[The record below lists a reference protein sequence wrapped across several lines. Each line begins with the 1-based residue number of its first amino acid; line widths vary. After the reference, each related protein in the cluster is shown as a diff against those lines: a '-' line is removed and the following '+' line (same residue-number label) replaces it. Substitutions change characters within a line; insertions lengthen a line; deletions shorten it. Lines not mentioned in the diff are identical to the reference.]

1 VGVGDVASEV
11 VEIGTSNN
19 HSHPPLLLETRHKIE
34 KWSWCQ
40 VVSAPSA
47 STSLDQEF
55 VEDFGRFLP
64 VECLSWTVVEF
75 VGDGVE
81 FGLCVVR

>member
-1 VGVGDVASEV
+1 MTKARADARPRGNIEARGDSLRIRVYAGPDPV
-11 VEIGTSNN
+11 TGK
-19 HSHPPLLLETRHKIE
+19 PA
-34 KWSWCQ
+34 WCQ
-40 VVSAPSA
+40 VVDAPPA
-47 STSLDQEF
+47 STSLDKET

-81 FGLCVVR
+81 F

>member
-1 VGVGDVASEV
+1 
-11 VEIGTSNN
+11 
-19 HSHPPLLLETRHKIE
+19 
-34 KWSWCQ
+34 
-40 VVSAPSA
+40 VSAPPA

-81 FGLCVVR
+81 FGLCVVRQVGSFGEVLAQEPVGVLVATPLPG